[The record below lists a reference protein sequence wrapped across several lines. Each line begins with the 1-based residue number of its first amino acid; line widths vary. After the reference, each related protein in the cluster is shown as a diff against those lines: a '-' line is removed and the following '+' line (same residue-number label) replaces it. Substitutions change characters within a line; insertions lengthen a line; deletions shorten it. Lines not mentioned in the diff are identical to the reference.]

1 MLVGKVKD
9 YVNDRLKA
17 ICGKVSCDRNYGIR
31 SFHSGP
37 LHYINKSHNSL
48 EIAKTYKMKKKKVF

>member
-1 MLVGKVKD
+1 MLVEKVKD
-9 YVNDRLKA
+9 CVNDRLKA

-48 EIAKTYKMKKKKVF
+48 EIGKNI